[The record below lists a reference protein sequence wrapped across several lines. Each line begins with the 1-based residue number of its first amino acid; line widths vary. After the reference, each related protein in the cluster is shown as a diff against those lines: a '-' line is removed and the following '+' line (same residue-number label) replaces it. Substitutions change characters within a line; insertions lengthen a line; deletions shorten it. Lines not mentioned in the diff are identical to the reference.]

1 MIMTGVNLQLDSNVY
16 TVELQCLELEG
27 TVKMCLSYRK
37 FESPKFGNFREKK
50 SGFDPGQFHSTI
62 IN

>member
-1 MIMTGVNLQLDSNVY
+1 MIMTGVNLQLDNNVY

-37 FESPKFGNFREKK
+37 FGNFREKK